1 MKYTNE
7 STYLDGEKHISFSYC
22 ATPSIIDKMNMVED
36 ITDGV
41 INEVNGYEPILYGYY
56 VTLVMVDSLTNIKLP
71 EDINDIADFF
81 ARTEID
87 RVLRDAIPALW
98 EEIENAAEKKIK
110 YRCKEFLNKSKL
122 DELFS
127 ALISLI
133 NKYDKAFDG
142 LDIKE
147 VLTKMTSVGE
157 LVNMPETKIVEGIL
171 DYNKKD
177 ADNQQG

>member
-7 STYLDGEKHISFSYC
+7 STYFDGDKHIAFSYC

-41 INEVNGYEPILYGYY
+41 INEANGYEPILYGYY

-71 EDINDIADFF
+71 EQINDIADFF
-81 ARTEID
+81 ARTKID
-87 RVLRDAIPALW
+87 ETLKAVIPDLW
-98 EEIENAAEKKIK
+98 NEIENAADKKIK
-110 YRCKEFLNKSKL
+110 YRCKEFLNRSKL
-122 DELFS
+122 DELFG

-142 LDIKE
+142 LDIND
-147 VLTKMTSVGE
+147 VLAKITSISE
-157 LVNMPETKIVEGIL
+157 LANMSETKIVEGIL

-177 ADNQQG
+177 ADNQQE